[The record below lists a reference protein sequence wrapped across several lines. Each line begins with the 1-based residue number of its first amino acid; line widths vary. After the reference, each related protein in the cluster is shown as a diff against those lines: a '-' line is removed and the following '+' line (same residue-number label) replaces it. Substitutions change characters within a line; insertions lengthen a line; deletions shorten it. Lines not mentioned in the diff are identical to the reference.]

1 MVGLIDSTAEI
12 RHVDQ
17 LHLTAMG
24 RDEQRFRFPGYV
36 CRGNVK

>member
-1 MVGLIDSTAEI
+1 MVALINGTAEI

-24 RDEQRFRFPGYV
+24 KDERALSVSGLCLPR
-36 CRGNVK
+36 